1 MWVFFAKSN
10 INISFFPHKIQIQR
24 IYINTA
30 SHSAVVCHS
39 SKSVVKSG
47 GSDSQCQTENDAT
60 GEVYQVHFVLGA
72 GLGGLIHSF

>member
-1 MWVFFAKSN
+1 MCFFAKSN
-10 INISFFPHKIQIQR
+10 INISFFPHKIQTQK

-30 SHSAVVCHS
+30 SHSVAVCHS

-47 GSDSQCQTENDAT
+47 GSDSRCQTANSAT

-72 GLGGLIHSF
+72 GLRGLILSF